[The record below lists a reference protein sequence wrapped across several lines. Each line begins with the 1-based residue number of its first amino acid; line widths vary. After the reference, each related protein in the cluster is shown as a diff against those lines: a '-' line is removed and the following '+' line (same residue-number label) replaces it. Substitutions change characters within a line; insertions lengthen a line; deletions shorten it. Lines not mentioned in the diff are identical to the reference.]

1 MGVHTISIDLPVF
14 SHGHAILLS
23 PSSTLPGSP
32 DKNQNLLFDEEPG
45 SADMWQKYPDR
56 AK

>member
-32 DKNQNLLFDEEPG
+32 DKNQNLLFYEEPG